1 MLETDRI
8 DGWIEFLYDSI
19 LDRVIGRKFE
29 KRKESFMRKGRQM
42 VLLCIAAMLFCTALC
57 FPKEAKAQTEQVT
70 IETGREIYYH
80 QYSTNLFYIN
90 GNVGYCL
97 QPAKE
102 TPADGIYA
110 GEVLQNNEVLAK
122 AIYFSTGQ
130 PGEAVVGEGFW
141 QIPDPEISGVVSWD
155 ERYAYS
161 HMFLSWIFADYD
173 FDAAF
178 HGTGLENEVFYED
191 LKKDFQW
198 KLEHIKGLK
207 VPEAA
212 LSFSDSDVTAYIDSE
227 GQRTESLVL
236 SGDPENEIALP
247 LREKMVLVNESR
259 GTEETGIGH
268 ISGGEQ
274 FYLRAPIDMKET
286 YQSGEIYGS
295 ITNEWRSLIIGTGED
310 TQIMGV
316 GSYAVTPTAPVQLSV
331 QWVPTGKIR
340 LKKIDA
346 ETQQGKPQGEGSF
359 EGAVYEIFDRNG
371 KKQDTLT
378 TDKKGE
384 AVSKLLP
391 YGIYTIREVKAPFGY
406 TVAID
411 QSVQLQE
418 VEIVVVSEEKPQK
431 GIIRLQKAD
440 KEAEQEKKSP
450 YASLKGAEY
459 TVSSKEGTVLQTLV
473 TDDEGKAESKPLLTG
488 KYQVKETKAP
498 EGYNIDPTIYQV
510 ELLPGEETA
519 EIFYQSVSSKEEI
532 IRGDFEIMKL
542 AENENEDEDTLQGLA
557 GAEFTVYEKTSGK
570 EVIKLVTDERG
581 FATTVSKE
589 YPRGR
594 LIFGTY
600 VVKETKTPE
609 GYRPV
614 RPFEI
619 TIKEEKVVLRGI
631 YKEDKLITSPITV
644 VKVDQETGKQIQAAG
659 VEFRLLDS
667 RKKPIEME
675 VYYPEHMKTSIF
687 KTDKKGQFTFPQ
699 KLKKGQ
705 YYLEEVKAPEGYLKG
720 ELLPFEVKEGATW
733 AEAQVIRYSNR
744 SAKGKI
750 VLQKI
755 DQKTKETLSGAVF
768 EIFAAEDIVTADQ
781 TVHAEKGE
789 QVDTVEVSEKGGC
802 SQNLYLGKY
811 VVKEKKQPE
820 GYVRLK
826 KEYEVELKY
835 KDQVTEIVTEELT
848 VANVPVTTELIKTD
862 KKSGKPLEGVSFSVW
877 KKEDEKL
884 PKFEKKMYVTDQDGK
899 ILLEYLKPGTYC
911 IQEKETLPGYIL
923 SEQITE
929 FTVDEEGYSEGKQRL
944 CLKLENEHTNIEVEK
959 LDADTKKPV
968 EGAVLQIEDLQ
979 GKVIVEKWKTEKEP
993 KQIEKLPEGEYVLVE
1008 AEAPFGYQKAEKM
1021 KFRVEP
1027 RKEVQKITLYNRKSE
1042 KEKLPEESTGR
1053 KDTPKTGDTATV
1065 AKLIAALLG
1074 ASLLLG
1080 LIYYRKRDRKR

>member
-1 MLETDRI
+1 M
-8 DGWIEFLYDSI
+8 
-19 LDRVIGRKFE
+19 
-29 KRKESFMRKGRQM
+29 
-42 VLLCIAAMLFCTALC
+42 
-57 FPKEAKAQTEQVT
+57 
-70 IETGREIYYH
+70 
-80 QYSTNLFYIN
+80 
-90 GNVGYCL
+90 
-97 QPAKE
+97 
-102 TPADGIYA
+102 
-110 GEVLQNNEVLAK
+110 
-122 AIYFSTGQ
+122 
-130 PGEAVVGEGFW
+130 
-141 QIPDPEISGVVSWD
+141 
-155 ERYAYS
+155 
-161 HMFLSWIFADYD
+161 
-173 FDAAF
+173 
-178 HGTGLENEVFYED
+178 
-191 LKKDFQW
+191 
-198 KLEHIKGLK
+198 
-207 VPEAA
+207 
-212 LSFSDSDVTAYIDSE
+212 
-227 GQRTESLVL
+227 
-236 SGDPENEIALP
+236 
-247 LREKMVLVNESR
+247 
-259 GTEETGIGH
+259 
-268 ISGGEQ
+268 
-274 FYLRAPIDMKET
+274 
-286 YQSGEIYGS
+286 
-295 ITNEWRSLIIGTGED
+295 
-310 TQIMGV
+310 
-316 GSYAVTPTAPVQLSV
+316 
-331 QWVPTGKIR
+331 
-340 LKKIDA
+340 
-346 ETQQGKPQGEGSF
+346 
-359 EGAVYEIFDRNG
+359 
-371 KKQDTLT
+371 
-378 TDKKGE
+378 
-384 AVSKLLP
+384 
-391 YGIYTIREVKAPFGY
+391 
-406 TVAID
+406 
-411 QSVQLQE
+411 
-418 VEIVVVSEEKPQK
+418 
-431 GIIRLQKAD
+431 
-440 KEAEQEKKSP
+440 
-450 YASLKGAEY
+450 
-459 TVSSKEGTVLQTLV
+459 SSKEGTVLQTLV

-802 SQNLYLGKY
+802 S
-811 VVKEKKQPE
+811 
-820 GYVRLK
+820 
-826 KEYEVELKY
+826 
-835 KDQVTEIVTEELT
+835 
-848 VANVPVTTELIKTD
+848 
-862 KKSGKPLEGVSFSVW
+862 
-877 KKEDEKL
+877 
-884 PKFEKKMYVTDQDGK
+884 K
-899 ILLEYLKPGTYC
+899 IC
-911 IQEKETLPGYIL
+911 IWGNML
-923 SEQITE
+923 
-929 FTVDEEGYSEGKQRL
+929 
-944 CLKLENEHTNIEVEK
+944 
-959 LDADTKKPV
+959 
-968 EGAVLQIEDLQ
+968 
-979 GKVIVEKWKTEKEP
+979 
-993 KQIEKLPEGEYVLVE
+993 
-1008 AEAPFGYQKAEKM
+1008 
-1021 KFRVEP
+1021 
-1027 RKEVQKITLYNRKSE
+1027 
-1042 KEKLPEESTGR
+1042 
-1053 KDTPKTGDTATV
+1053 
-1065 AKLIAALLG
+1065 
-1074 ASLLLG
+1074 
-1080 LIYYRKRDRKR
+1080 

>member
-1 MLETDRI
+1 MP
-8 DGWIEFLYDSI
+8 LYHGFI
-19 LDRVIGRKFE
+19 YLHKIK
-29 KRKESFMRKGRQM
+29 KRKGQFMRKRRRI
-42 VLLCIAAMLFCTALC
+42 VLLCIAAMLFCTALF
-57 FPKEAKAQTEQVT
+57 FPKQAEAQTEQVT

-90 GNVGYCL
+90 GNIGYCL
-97 QPAKE
+97 QPAKD
-102 TPADGIYA
+102 TPADGNYA

-141 QIPDPEISGVVSWD
+141 QIPDPEISGVVPWD
-155 ERYAYS
+155 ERYAYC

-178 HGTGLENEVFYED
+178 HGTGLENEAFYED

-212 LSFSDSDVTAYIDSE
+212 LSFSDSDVTAYIDGE
-227 GQRTESLVL
+227 GQRTESLLL

-247 LREKMVLVNESR
+247 LPEKIVLVNESR
-259 GTEETGIGH
+259 GTEETGTGH

-274 FYLRAPIDMKET
+274 FYLKAPMDMKEA

-310 TQIMGV
+310 TQVMGV
-316 GSYAVTPTAPVQLSV
+316 GSYAVTPTAPVHLNV
-331 QWVPTGKIR
+331 QWVPTGKIK
-340 LKKIDA
+340 LKKIDS

-359 EGAVYEIFDRNG
+359 EGAVYEIFDGNG

-378 TDKKGE
+378 TDKNGE
-384 AVSKLLP
+384 AISRLLP
-391 YGIYTIREVKAPFGY
+391 YGTYTVREVKAPFGY
-406 TVAID
+406 TVAVD
-411 QSVQLQE
+411 QSAQLQE

-440 KEAEQEKKSP
+440 KEAEQEKNPP

-459 TVSSKEGTVLQTLV
+459 TVSTKDGTVLQTLV
-473 TDDEGKAESKPLLTG
+473 TDDAGKAESKPLLTG
-488 KYQVKETKAP
+488 RYQVKETKAP

-519 EIFYQSVSSKEEI
+519 ELFYKDVSSKEEI
-532 IRGDFEIMKL
+532 IRGDFEIIKL
-542 AENENEDEDTLQGLA
+542 AENEDEDEDTLQGLA
-557 GAEFTVYEKTSGK
+557 GAEFTVYEKAGGK
-570 EVIKLVTDERG
+570 EVVKLVTDAHG
-581 FATTVSKE
+581 FATTASKE

-614 RPFEI
+614 EPFEI

-644 VKVDQETGKQIQAAG
+644 VKIDQETGKQIRAAG

-667 RKKPIEME
+667 RKKPVEME
-675 VYYPEHMKTSIF
+675 LHYPEHVKTSIF
-687 KTDKKGQFTFPQ
+687 KTDKNGQFTFPQ

-705 YYLEEVKAPEGYLKG
+705 YYLEEVKAPVGYLKG
-720 ELLPFEVKEGATW
+720 ELLPFEVKDGASW
-733 AEAQVIRYSNR
+733 AEAQVIRYSDR

-750 VLQKI
+750 VIRKT
-755 DQKTKETLSGAVF
+755 DQKTEEPLAGAVF
-768 EIFAAEDIVTADQ
+768 EIFAAEEIVTADR

-789 QVDTVEVSEKGGC
+789 LVDTVEVSEKGGC
-802 SQNLYLGKY
+802 SENLYLGKY
-811 VVKEKKQPE
+811 IVKEKKQPE
-820 GYVRLK
+820 GYVRREK
-826 KEYEVELKY
+826 TYEVELKY

-848 VANVPVTTELIKTD
+848 VTNMPVTTEIVKTD
-862 KKSGKPLEGVSFSVW
+862 KKSGKPLEGVVFAVW
-877 KKEDEKL
+877 RKEDEKL
-884 PKFEKKMYVTDQDGK
+884 PEFEKQTCVTDKDGR

-911 IQEKETLPGYIL
+911 IQETETLPGYLL

-929 FTVDEEGYSEGKQRL
+929 FTVDEAGYSDGKEKL
-944 CLKLENEHTNIEVEK
+944 SIKLENDHTSIEVEK

-968 EGAVLQIEDLQ
+968 EGAVLQIEDAQ
-979 GKVIVEKWKTEKEP
+979 GNVIVEKWKTEKEP
-993 KQIEKLPEGEYVLVE
+993 KQIKKLPEGEYVLAEVE
-1008 AEAPFGYQKAEKM
+1008 APSGYQKAEKM

-1027 RKEVQKITLYNRKSE
+1027 RKEVQKITFYNQKTE
-1042 KEKLPEESTGR
+1042 KEQLPKDSTAK
-1053 KDTPKTGDTATV
+1053 KDTPKTGDTAAV
-1065 AKLIAALLG
+1065 EKLIAAVIG
-1074 ASLLLG
+1074 ASMLIG
-1080 LIYYRKRDRKR
+1080 LIYCRKRYRKR